1 VKFWIEGKIYYLL
14 NRFANMF
21 VSVFKCLVI
30 NVFIFVFAISAEAQ
44 QTHFVY
50 LQAEGGRPFYVKI
63 NNKVISSS
71 AAGYLILPK
80 LTDGDYK
87 LSIGFPKKEFPE
99 ENYQVLV
106 DKKNEGFLLKN
117 FGEKGWGLFNIESY
131 NVIMGGNTNVA
142 TANPKKLQDDPFS
155 KMLANVVKDSS
166 ILQKNE
172 TIKEERV
179 ITKVDSVNAIVKNDS
194 VIHKID
200 SANAV
205 VKKDSSGT
213 ETEPGTIVAKTD
225 SAINKIDSSAS
236 VAKNELPSFSP
247 ATLLLSKKNKDGMEV
262 VYIDHVQNRND
273 TIRIFIPAEKQIA
286 NAENPVT
293 KSVNIDTSSVQNE
306 KISIT
311 SPIDSSIVVEKTAPT
326 ITADTKA
333 NIPKATEDTS
343 AKNNDSV
350 LSKKTEEVKQPES
363 SKVDSIIKEDKK
375 MSDSTNGEIV
385 VLPKVVTSSKTNSDC
400 KAFADNGD
408 FLKLRK
414 KMASENSDDNMI
426 KVAKKAFRTKCFS
439 TEQIKN
445 LSFLFLTDEGKYK
458 FFDEFYA
465 FASDSDQYYTLQSQ
479 LTDSYYINRFKAM
492 IHK

>member
-1 VKFWIEGKIYYLL
+1 
-14 NRFANMF
+14 MF
-21 VSVFKCLVI
+21 VSVFKCVVI
-30 NVFIFVFAISAEAQ
+30 TVLNFAFVLTARAQ

-50 LQAEGGRPFYVKI
+50 LQTEGGRPFYVKI

-71 AAGYLILPK
+71 PAGYLILPK

-99 ENYQVLV
+99 ETYQVLV

-142 TANPKKLQDDPFS
+142 SSTPKKLQDDPFS

-172 TIKEERV
+172 TIKAEPV
-179 ITKVDSVNAIVKNDS
+179 ITKVDSANAITKNDS
-194 VIHKID
+194 VIHKND
-200 SANAV
+200 SADAV
-205 VKKDSSGT
+205 VEKDSSST
-213 ETEPGTIVAKTD
+213 KTEPVTIVAKTD
-225 SAINKIDSSAS
+225 SAINQIDSSAL
-236 VAKNELPSFSP
+236 VAKNALPVFSP
-247 ATLLLSKKNKDGMEV
+247 ATLLLRKKNKYGIEV
-262 VYIDHVQNRND
+262 VYIDHTQNEID
-273 TIRIFIPAEKQIA
+273 TIRIFIPAEKQIVE
-286 NAENPVT
+286 AENPVT
-293 KSVNIDTSSVQNE
+293 TSTNVDAAALQNE
-306 KISIT
+306 KASIA
-311 SPIDSSIVVEKTAPT
+311 SPVDSSAVVEKSAPK
-326 ITADTKA
+326 IAADTTAKTSQVLTKDKDSIDNGRA
-333 NIPKATEDTS
+333 LPKRSEETKRAEADKDNSTIKEG
-343 AKNNDSV
+343 
-350 LSKKTEEVKQPES
+350 KKTG
-363 SKVDSIIKEDKK
+363 
-375 MSDSTNGEIV
+375 DSTNGEIV

-400 KAFADNGD
+400 KAFAGNED

-445 LSFLFLTDEGKYK
+445 LSFLFLTNEGKYK
-458 FFDEFYA
+458 FFDESYA